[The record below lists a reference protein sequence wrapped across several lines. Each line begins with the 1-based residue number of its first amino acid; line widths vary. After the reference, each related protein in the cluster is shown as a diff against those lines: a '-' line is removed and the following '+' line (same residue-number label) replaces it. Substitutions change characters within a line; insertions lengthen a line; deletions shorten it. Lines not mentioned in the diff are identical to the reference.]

1 MVCLAW
7 FSGALP
13 ELSCGVKNNR
23 FCSPLLLRQG
33 FVFWVGTARRHA
45 LFDSKFFTGTFLF
58 ISNISLYLLFAS
70 LVFYLCPFAISHLIN
85 FIFAV
90 LFFRDF
96 ACKAVQLFSLLF
108 LLTLYLPATLLA
120 EEVLPASVPE
130 SKEPEGGWG
139 ALFNEHSSA
148 LWRPLIEINER
159 AKLRASRPVVA
170 EAFTGSDVTENQ
182 FGFYAGGVTG
192 ALGPHLNLDGLKLRA
207 VYGRSFYQYRS
218 KLEIAAGKID
228 ALFIGESRFYEA
240 MIGYEFRFQD
250 IIFKAYGGM
259 VHELNHIDPNDA
271 ENKLQGD
278 LTGAKALLEVWREFD
293 GGHWFSGYGAYT
305 TSTEYYTIH
314 GRLGTP
320 LSSFMD
326 VGLEA
331 GSFGNQQY
339 DALRLGAF
347 GKLKLGD
354 GEITVSGGVSGDY
367 DQPDSV
373 YGSIQYF
380 TKLYTPIEWGWDK
393 DADSEDEDE
402 GTNKSLWDF
411 LSRR

>member
-1 MVCLAW
+1 M
-7 FSGALP
+7 
-13 ELSCGVKNNR
+13 
-23 FCSPLLLRQG
+23 
-33 FVFWVGTARRHA
+33 
-45 LFDSKFFTGTFLF
+45 
-58 ISNISLYLLFAS
+58 
-70 LVFYLCPFAISHLIN
+70 
-85 FIFAV
+85 
-90 LFFRDF
+90 
-96 ACKAVQLFSLLF
+96 
-108 LLTLYLPATLLA
+108 
-120 EEVLPASVPE
+120 PASVPE
-130 SKEPEGGWG
+130 SKEPEGVWG
-139 ALFNEHSSA
+139 ALFNEQSSA

-159 AKLRASRPVVA
+159 AKLRASRPAVA
-170 EAFTGSDVTENQ
+170 EVFTGSNFTENQ
-182 FGFYAGGVTG
+182 IGFYAGGVTG

-207 VYGRSFYQYRS
+207 VYGRSYYQYRS
-218 KLEIAAGKID
+218 KFQIAAGKVD

-240 MIGYEFRFQD
+240 MIGYEFRLQG

-305 TSTEYYTIH
+305 TSTENYTIH
-314 GRLGTP
+314 GRLGTS

-354 GEITVSGGVSGDY
+354 GVITVSGGVSGDY

-373 YGSIQYF
+373 YGSVQYF
-380 TKLYTPIEWGWDK
+380 TKLYSPIEWGWDK
-393 DADSEDEDE
+393 EADSEDGDE
-402 GTNKSLWDF
+402 GKSKSLLDHLFRW
-411 LSRR
+411 